1 MKKNMIALAVA
12 GALVAPVAMAEVT
25 ISGGLQAELVQI
37 GGDRTSS
44 PNGLYAAD
52 GWEAANGENKGN
64 YGFLK
69 FSASEDLGGGMKAL
83 AVYNFNV
90 NVGDASGSSLYSTDP
105 KGRDAYVGLSA
116 GSLGTI
122 LAGTLNTPY
131 KSSTVGYDP
140 LLMTSFQARSN
151 YGMSGL
157 HDGYASNA
165 VAYANSFAGGMV
177 KVVAALVLDET
188 GPKQDALGNDE
199 DKTVGKHGKSISVN
213 VAPISGLD
221 IAVAWIDLTNFGNT
235 AIDVPAYPSNSES
248 DVSATKIGAKYTMG
262 AFTVAGQYEM
272 LNKGMTVTNEKTSVA
287 YLAGTFKI
295 NDANSISLAVGKTG
309 KDAIATTNAAGTLG
323 YISADDAKYMAVG
336 FTHSFSKNTSVTAGY
351 RVSDGGTQDEYDT
364 TTGLPTLVAANA
376 VETKE
381 TAVGV
386 GLRVAF

>member
-1 MKKNMIALAVA
+1 
-12 GALVAPVAMAEVT
+12 MAEVT

-37 GGDRTSS
+37 GGDGTA
-44 PNGLYAAD
+44 PNGTYAAD
-52 GWEAANGENKGN
+52 AWEVGTESSGN

-69 FSASEDLGGGMKAL
+69 FSASEDLGGDMKAL
-83 AVYNFNV
+83 AVYNLNA
-90 NVGDASGSSLYSTDP
+90 NVGDSTKAGLDT
-105 KGRDAYVGLSA
+105 RDAYVGLSA
-116 GSLGTI
+116 GALGTV

-140 LLMTSFQARSN
+140 LLMTSFQARGN
-151 YGMSGL
+151 YGMSAL
-157 HDGYASNA
+157 HNSYVSNA

-177 KVVAALVLDET
+177 KVVAAVVLDET
-188 GPKQDALGNDE
+188 QKNDDIAGGTGKV
-199 DKTVGKHGKSISVN
+199 DKTVGKHAKSLSVN

-221 IAVAWIDLTNFGNT
+221 IAVAWIDVTNMGN
-235 AIDVPAYPSNSES
+235 ADIDVPGESQS
-248 DVSATKIGAKYTMG
+248 DVSATKIGAKYSMG

-287 YLAGTFKI
+287 YLAGTFNI
-295 NDANSISLAVGKTG
+295 NDANSISVAVGKTG

-336 FTHSFSKNTSVTAGY
+336 FKHAFSKNTSVTVGY
-351 RVSDGGTQDEYDT
+351 RVSDGGTQDEYNT

-376 VETKE
+376 KETKE
-381 TAVGV
+381 TAAGV